1 MRSIAVLLAFIG
13 IILYTVREL
22 AAQDSTAASCTFDT
36 AAHLRT
42 DTAFVSLAPGARLE
56 GNGGLRDEYLAAAQ
70 AIRTYYVAPT
80 RLVLPIW
87 ARTFWKG
94 SYSTPQFD
102 NAPSG
107 FDGDVRFQLDT
118 LGRLVPVF
126 VFVQSLHPDF
136 AASVV
141 AAIYRAD
148 SARAFLPPS
157 HRLQR
162 DHGIIQL
169 HFDGKPRGKDPR
181 VMLLLLI
188 IPSLSVDKPPSLQF
202 IRSVR
207 YPEGLR
213 SAQITGRVILQ
224 VVVDANGRPD
234 TTTMSVIQGTY
245 REFALEAIDALKTA
259 QFRPTFIE
267 HCAVP
272 SLVRLPFDYKIGRSP
287 YLFH

>member
-13 IILYTVREL
+13 VILYTMRGL
-22 AAQDSTAASCTFDT
+22 AAQDSTAAPCTFDT

-56 GNGGLRDEYLAAAQ
+56 DNSGLRDEYLAAAQ
-70 AIRTYYVAPT
+70 AIRTYYIAPT

-87 ARTFWKG
+87 ARTFWTR
-94 SYSTPQFD
+94 SYSIPRFD
-102 NAPSG
+102 HAPSG

-118 LGRLVPVF
+118 LGRVVPDL

-136 AASVV
+136 AASVM

-157 HRLQR
+157 RRLQR
-162 DHGIIQL
+162 DHGMIQL
-169 HFDGKPRGKDPR
+169 HFDGKPRGKEPR
-181 VMLLLLI
+181 VMLLRVI
-188 IPSLSVDKPPSLQF
+188 IPSLRVDKPPSLQF
-202 IRSVR
+202 MRSLR

-213 SAQITGRVILQ
+213 GAKIAGRVVLQ
-224 VVVDANGRPD
+224 FVLDANGRPD
-234 TTTMSVIQGTY
+234 TTTVSVIQGAY
-245 REFALEAIDALKTA
+245 REFAFEAIDALKTA

-272 SLVRLPFDYKIGRSP
+272 SLVQLPFDYRIGSRP
-287 YLFH
+287 FLFH